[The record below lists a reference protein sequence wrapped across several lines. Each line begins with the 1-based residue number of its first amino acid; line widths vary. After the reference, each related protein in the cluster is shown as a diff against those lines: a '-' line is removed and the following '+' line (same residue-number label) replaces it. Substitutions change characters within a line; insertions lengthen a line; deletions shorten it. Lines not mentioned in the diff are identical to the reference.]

1 MQPLSLTTSRLRI
14 TWLEL
19 DDAAFIFRLLN
30 DPDWI
35 RYIGDK
41 SVTSL
46 DDARAYLEGGPLN
59 SYREHGF
66 GLNRIALVD
75 SDEPIG
81 ICGILSRESLP
92 CPDLGFA
99 LLPEHRQQG
108 YALEAA
114 RAVLQHA
121 SHYLALRHVAAILS
135 PQNRASANL
144 LRKLGF
150 RYDKRYQQKSD
161 NTELDS
167 YAIDLS
173 APQAPNMGKINP

>member
-1 MQPLSLTTSRLRI
+1 MQPLSLTTSRLRM
-14 TWLEL
+14 TWLDL
-19 DDAAFIFRLLN
+19 DDAAFIFRLVN

-41 SVTSL
+41 AVASL
-46 DDARAYLEGGPLN
+46 DDARAYLEGGPLA

-66 GLNRIALVD
+66 GLNRVALVD

-99 LLPEHRQQG
+99 LLPEYRHQG

-121 SHYLALRHVAAILS
+121 SHCLALRRIAAILS
-135 PQNRASANL
+135 PQNPASANL

-150 RYDKRYQQKSD
+150 HYDKRYQQESG

-167 YAIDLS
+167 YSIDLS
-173 APQAPNMGKINP
+173 GP